1 MDIYSNINETLK
13 QQLEL
18 NKKLLELSA
27 KKTEILRSNDT
38 PSLMIMSAEEEK
50 LVRAVIEQE
59 KKRGLLL
66 NSLRTKDAAVSDI
79 ASVVEKSSQ
88 SLAESIR
95 NTAKRLKEV
104 LAELELQNQLNDRII
119 KLTLEQIE
127 FSKNIIMSDP
137 APSTYSKSGGG
148 YGSEKQSPGKK
159 FFEDK
164 F

>member
-1 MDIYSNINETLK
+1 MDIYSNIHDTLK
-13 QQLEL
+13 EQLQL
-18 NKKLLELSA
+18 NKKLLELA
-27 KKTEILRSNDT
+27 IQKTEILRANDT
-38 PSLMIMSAEEEK
+38 PSLMIISSDEEK

-66 NSLRTKDAAVSDI
+66 NSLKIKDSAVSDI

-88 SLAESIR
+88 SLAENIR
-95 NTAKRLKEV
+95 KTAKELKET
-104 LAELELQNQLNDRII
+104 LSELEIQNQLNDKII

-127 FSKNIIMSDP
+127 FSKNILMTDS
-137 APSTYSKSGGG
+137 APSTYAKSGGS
-148 YGSEKQSPGKK
+148 YGSEKQTPGKK